1 MVALICAPA
10 RKEKSDSRIFLIF
23 QRFLTEFRVLEL
35 KELLRVIGLSQ
46 RGRKSD
52 LFQRANELLIHGSP
66 KIQQHIQAI
75 YSKSHSI
82 KRPQKFG
89 KMVHNQGYSHMKG
102 MMQHHTPNSQLG
114 GSGSTKTE
122 KTDRSDRSYILHPDV
137 KFKPHPFYR
146 LQDLIIRPTT
156 LGK

>member
-1 MVALICAPA
+1 MPMPEEQL
-10 RKEKSDSRIFLIF
+10 FLF

-35 KELLRVIGLSQ
+35 KELLRAIGLSQ

-52 LFQRANELLIHGSP
+52 LFQRANQLLIHGSP

-82 KRPQKFG
+82 KRPKFG
-89 KMVHNQGYSHMKG
+89 KMVHSQGYSHMKG

-122 KTDRSDRSYILHPDV
+122 KPDRSDRSYILHPDV
-137 KFKPHPFYR
+137 KFKPHPFYK
-146 LQDLIIRPTT
+146 LKDLIIRPTT
-156 LGK
+156 LGT